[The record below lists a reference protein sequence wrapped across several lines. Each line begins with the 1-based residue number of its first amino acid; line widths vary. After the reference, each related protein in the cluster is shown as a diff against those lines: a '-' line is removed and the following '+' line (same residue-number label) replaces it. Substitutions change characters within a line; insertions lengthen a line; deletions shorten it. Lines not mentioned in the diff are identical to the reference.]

1 MGFDTSLR
9 NLKESDSG
17 RSKINFSLS
26 ITPMDYLYFTITSM
40 WDING
45 YKNPYYQPDYYYTF
59 GYSDYHKDTWGFSY
73 SNYKNNIISKD
84 NLYGFKD
91 GTWEVN
97 YKTKI
102 EDIDL
107 MAKATYVP
115 SENEKF
121 LSIRAY
127 TPLNDYTSLSVEY
140 EHYLHINQEKLTIS
154 AKSFLYKK
162 FFVSA
167 TAFLYSNLDN
177 QTDLESDY
185 SYSFGWKDSR
195 PYHFSIQYSQEYSP
209 TRWPWR
215 DEKYPSFSSGKIS
228 ISMKF

>member
-1 MGFDTSLR
+1 MENLR
-9 NLKESDSG
+9 DSDSG
-17 RSKINFSLS
+17 RTMLEFYLS
-26 ITPMDYLYFTITSM
+26 ITPMEYLYFTFTSM

-59 GYSDYHKDTWGFSY
+59 GYSDYHPNTWGFLY
-73 SNYKNNIISKD
+73 SNYKNNIISKY

-91 GTWEVN
+91 GTWEIN

-102 EDIDL
+102 KDIDL
-107 MAKATYVP
+107 IAKATYVP
-115 SENEKF
+115 SEKEKF
-121 LSIRAY
+121 LSLTAY
-127 TPLNDYTSLSVEY
+127 TPLNDYTSLSIGY
-140 EHYLHINQEKLTIS
+140 EHYFHIDQERLTIS
-154 AKSFLYKK
+154 AKSFLYDK

-185 SYSFGWKDSR
+185 SYSFGWQDTR
-195 PYHFSIQYSQEYSP
+195 PYHFSVKYSQEYSP

-215 DEKYPSFSSGKIS
+215 DEEYPSFSSGKIS